1 MLLLAGS
8 LVGAST
14 LAQQK
19 PAEKREEV
27 TVTITDTKGEK
38 GDKGEKGEKGSKN
51 EERTVIVIDNG
62 KVTINGKPAEEYKK
76 TLRVMIDGRGGT
88 IIDTDRSSTRT
99 SVSLEKARPRMEV
112 VSGGSP
118 RAYLGVST
126 ENDSK
131 GARITEVIEGT
142 AAEKAGLKEGD
153 IITSV
158 GGKNVSGPES
168 LAEVVRSFKPDETVD
183 IAFVREG
190 KDKKLKAT
198 LGKTEVGSTWSWSE
212 DFMDDFGENFKID
225 GDFRFDGAMPP
236 GAFNFDQFRGFGM
249 MGDRPKFGMNVEDN
263 ADGDGAKVSSVEEG
277 SNAAKAGLQKDDII
291 TEIEGKPIRNID
303 ELRLQLA
310 QLRKKSVLQVKVDRS
325 GKTENLTLR
334 VPKKIK
340 TAEL

>member
-19 PAEKREEV
+19 PAEKKEEV

-38 GDKGEKGEKGSKN
+38 GDKGEKGSKN

-62 KVTINGKPAEEYKK
+62 KVTINGKPADEYKGSK
-76 TLRVMIDGRGGT
+76 RIVIDGQAGSTITINGNTMRVAPTPRG
-88 IIDTDRSSTRT
+88 
-99 SVSLEKARPRMEV
+99 PRAPRVAMAP
-112 VSGGSP
+112 GSP

-126 ENDSK
+126 ENDTK

-142 AAEKAGLKEGD
+142 AAEKAGLKDGD

-158 GGKNVSGPES
+158 GGKNVSSPET

-183 IAFVREG
+183 IAFVRDG
-190 KDKKLKAT
+190 KEKKLKAT
-198 LGKTEVGSTWSWSE
+198 LGKTEVGSTWSWTE
-212 DFMDDFGENFKID
+212 DFMDNFGENFKID

-236 GAFNFDQFRGFGM
+236 GAFNFDQFREITL

-291 TEIEGKPIRNID
+291 TEVEGKPIKNID
-303 ELRLQLA
+303 ALRLQLA
-310 QLRKKSVLQVKVDRS
+310 QLREKSVLQLKVDRS